1 MSRTEVFLTAVDF
14 LQSGRSVS
22 IAGERLSGR
31 THMLNRVREHFV
43 TLGWRTLSIDGIE
56 ALQRTPLG
64 SLALTGV
71 VTWPDRRGVSTMQA
85 VSALGEQ
92 VVTDRTV
99 ILVDDVEWLDEASWA
114 AISAVTRLHRT
125 PLAFTRLARHPRP
138 FVPATGGVGPLFSLR
153 LSAMSYAEME
163 TALEAAVGARIEQST
178 MSRVFSKAGGNI
190 GAAAAILE
198 SARRTGRTVLEGKS
212 LRATDALWSPAL
224 SSIAEDAMRGLA
236 SDDVSALRT
245 LALLGPA
252 NLRTARELVAADVIL
267 SLEDDGFIDVVETR
281 DGPLVSVHPPL
292 LAEYFRHES
301 LPGKRADA
309 LTRID
314 SSLTESLEGRG
325 IDFESPDATA
335 LFVRLAHE
343 RTRHR
348 TLVAREEWRQRRN
361 LSSAARLLN
370 ALAADSAQSP
380 DELATLITD
389 AERLGGTEDEHAEW
403 TLAHAMFIA
412 HHQNRRGAAI
422 ARLRQVAAERPA
434 LAPRLEA
441 EAQLLEMGSGLI
453 PREAP
458 LSAIEESGLDHAA
471 RESVVLVRSYW
482 MLVRGRVE
490 EAHAL
495 LEEQAVIDSVDPR
508 LHAVL
513 VYAKLGLGR
522 HSAAKTIAQEKAM
535 AAREDFDASRVRAYE
550 FLTALA
556 AVFTRELE
564 VAEAAID
571 AANSLGVPAGET
583 PASFV
588 GLNVLSAFFA
598 AQRGLRGVAV
608 QHLAAIEAAELFDGP
623 LPGLHRSFAALR
635 IAVLDAE
642 PHTARRVARDAGD
655 DLWERGALLG
665 AAFAYLDGL
674 RADPNAEDWEHARAR
689 IAQVNSP
696 GIARWATFT
705 EALVGEDPEGLA
717 EAVSQVAAAGE
728 RADAADFARTALER
742 LAARTDVDRGVVT
755 TLESIAAAG
764 RRAVPAAYVELTARE
779 LEVAELVA
787 SGLSNP
793 MIAEALV
800 VSVRTVES
808 HVNKLMKKV
817 GARTR
822 SDIRDHLIGTG
833 MRMR

>member
-1 MSRTEVFLTAVDF
+1 M
-14 LQSGRSVS
+14 S

-64 SLALTGV
+64 GIALTGV
-71 VTWPDRRGVSTMQA
+71 VIWPDRRGVSTMQA

-92 VVTDRTV
+92 VVADRTV

-114 AISAVTRLHRT
+114 AISAVTRLHRV
-125 PLAFTRLARHPRP
+125 PLAFTRLARQAGPS
-138 FVPATGGVGPLFSLR
+138 VPATGGVGPVFSLR
-153 LSAMSYAEME
+153 LPAMSYAEME
-163 TALEAAVGARIEQST
+163 TALEAEVGARIEQST

-190 GAAAAILE
+190 GVAAAILE
-198 SARRTGRTVLEGKS
+198 SARRTGRMVLEGKS
-212 LRATDALWSPAL
+212 LRATEALWSPAL
-224 SSIAEDAMRGLA
+224 ASIAEGTMRGLDA
-236 SDDVSALRT
+236 DDISALRM

-252 NLRTARELVAADVIL
+252 NLRTARELVKAEVIL
-267 SLEDDGFIDVVETR
+267 ALEDDGFIDVMETR

-325 IDFESPDATA
+325 TDFESPDATA

-348 TLVAREEWRQRRN
+348 TLVAREDWRTHRS
-361 LSSAARLLN
+361 LESAARLLN

-380 DELATLITD
+380 DELATLIAD
-389 AERLGGTEDEHAEW
+389 AERLDGTADARAEW
-403 TLAHAMFIA
+403 TLAHAMFTA
-412 HHQNRRGAAI
+412 HHQNQRAAAI
-422 ARLRQVAAERPA
+422 ARLRAVAADHPV

-441 EAQLLEMGSGLI
+441 EALLLEMGSGRA

-458 LSAIEESGLDHAA
+458 LRTIDESELDPAA
-471 RESVVLVRSYW
+471 RESVVLVKSYW
-482 MLVRGRVE
+482 MLVRGRAE

-495 LEEQAVIDSVDPR
+495 LEEQAMIDSVDPR
-508 LHAVL
+508 LQAAL
-513 VYAKLGLGR
+513 VYAKLGLGQ
-522 HSAAKTIAQEKAM
+522 HSAAMNIAQEKAM
-535 AAREDFDASRVRAYE
+535 AAREDFDAPRVRAYE

-556 AVFTRELE
+556 AVFTRETD

-598 AQRGLRGVAV
+598 AQRGLRAVAV
-608 QHLAAIEAAELFDGP
+608 EHLAAIETAELFDGP
-623 LPGLHRSFAALR
+623 LPGLHRSFAALG
-635 IAVLDAE
+635 IAVLDADLDE
-642 PHTARRVARDAGD
+642 ARRIARKAGD
-655 DLWERGALLG
+655 DLWERGSLLG

-674 RADPNAEDWEHARAR
+674 RVAPNADDWEYARER
-689 IAQVNSP
+689 IAQVGSP
-696 GIARWATFT
+696 GIVRWAAFT
-705 EALVGEDPEGLA
+705 EALIRDDPKGLA
-717 EAVSQVAAAGE
+717 DAVSQVAAAGE
-728 RADAADFARTALER
+728 RTDAAEFARVALER
-742 LAARTDVDRGVVT
+742 LASRTNVDPGVLA

-822 SDIRDHLIGTG
+822 PGIRDHLIGTG